1 VVMKMDGKAGGM
13 KEINYEW
20 ILKYYSD

>member
-1 VVMKMDGKAGGM
+1 MKIDGKAGGM

-20 ILKYYSD
+20 ILKFYSD